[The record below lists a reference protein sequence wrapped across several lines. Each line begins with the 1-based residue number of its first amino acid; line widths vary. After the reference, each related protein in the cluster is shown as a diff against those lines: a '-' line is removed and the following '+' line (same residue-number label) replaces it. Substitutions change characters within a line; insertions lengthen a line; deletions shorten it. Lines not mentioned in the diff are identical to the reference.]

1 LSQDIFKGINIR
13 ELLEKREEETLSS
26 FATLSKKSKGRRYYE
41 EESSVR
47 TIFQKDRD
55 KILNSLSFR
64 LLKHKTQVFISTTGE
79 IFRTRLTHT
88 LEVAQVSRV
97 ICQGLGLN
105 IDLAEAIALGH
116 DLGHTPFGHTGEEV
130 LNELSSKGFRH
141 SEQSLRVVD
150 FIENRGKGLNL
161 TYEVRDG
168 ILKHS
173 KGEASILDLYYK
185 KGNIPE
191 PETLE
196 GEVVQY
202 SDWIAYIN
210 HDIDDAFNMG
220 LIKREDLPEG
230 IEEVLG
236 KNFHSRIETIL
247 RDIITNSYGEKRIRM
262 SYKVLEAMERLREFL
277 YDKVYVH
284 PVITKREDKAKRIL
298 TTLFE
303 YYSKN
308 IDRILKKYP
317 FFESEEEERI
327 VVDYIAGLTDR
338 EAEEEYNLVNSEQ

>member
-1 LSQDIFKGINIR
+1 MSQDIFKKTNIK
-13 ELLEKREEETLSS
+13 EFLEKREEETLSL

-88 LEVAQVSRV
+88 LEVAQVSRI
-97 ICQGLGLN
+97 ICQGLRLN

-116 DLGHTPFGHTGEEV
+116 DLGHTPFGHMGEEV
-130 LNELSSKGFRH
+130 LNELSSKGFKH
-141 SEQSLRVVD
+141 NEQSLRVVD
-150 FIENRGKGLNL
+150 FLENGGKGLNL

-185 KGNIPE
+185 KGNIPQ
-191 PETLE
+191 PETIE

-220 LIKREDLPEG
+220 LIKREDLPKG
-230 IEEVLG
+230 TEEVLG
-236 KNFHSRIETIL
+236 KNFHSRVETIL
-247 RDIITNSYGEKRIRM
+247 RDIITNSYEKDRIRM
-262 SYKVLEAMERLREFL
+262 SYRVLEAIERLREFL

-284 PVITKREDKAKRIL
+284 PIITKREEKAKRIL
-298 TTLFE
+298 STLFE

-308 IDRILKKYP
+308 VERVLEKYP
-317 FFESEEEERI
+317 FLENEEEERI
-327 VVDYIAGLTDR
+327 VVDYIAGLTDK
-338 EAEEEYNLVNSEQ
+338 EAEEEYNGVKGKV